1 MNECEPPFSSSSSY
15 WAVRVSC
22 VCAWRL
28 VLPFNLNTKT
38 VWKYFQN
45 ISIQFLPFA
54 FVSNNLIVCLKEL
67 KWIGRSKWLCT
78 MDTKTMQ
85 ELFTFFHLSHLFSKK
100 KRAHEMER
108 NQFNKRTYSPWPYMW
123 MTPVVFKKT
132 ARCWV
137 AIWLSWHCQRIYDY
151 TSVFTFSV

>member
-100 KRAHEMER
+100 NEHMKWKEISLTNAHILLD
-108 NQFNKRTYSPWPYMW
+108 RTCGWLPWCLRKQQD
-123 MTPVVFKKT
+123 VE
-132 ARCWV
+132 
-137 AIWLSWHCQRIYDY
+137 
-151 TSVFTFSV
+151 